1 MTPDTLNGAFEFL
14 GSVMLWRNVLQL
26 HRDKIVKGVHWSA
39 TGFFMLW
46 GYWNLYY
53 YPALGQWLSF
63 AGGVSIVTA
72 NTVWLVQTL
81 YYMRKNELPTRNLDV

>member
-1 MTPDTLNGAFEFL
+1 MNPDLLNGAFEFM
-14 GSVMLWRNVLQL
+14 GSVMLWRNVMQL
-26 HRDKIVKGVHWSA
+26 HRDKMVKGVHWSA

-53 YPALGQWLSF
+53 YPVLGQWLSF

-72 NTVWLVQTL
+72 NTVWLLQML
-81 YYMRKNELPTRNLDV
+81 YYSRRAA